1 MFSFDAQKYKWFN
14 LQLKIY
20 YKINAVFFIFQ
31 SLRFGGFLLSLQSI
45 MDRMG
50 WRIKTSGYGSDKPF
64 DIHKQRTVEGV
75 VHEESSNRE
84 VLLGGVQ
91 QIEGDETRHLAIS

>member
-1 MFSFDAQKYKWFN
+1 
-14 LQLKIY
+14 
-20 YKINAVFFIFQ
+20 
-31 SLRFGGFLLSLQSI
+31 
-45 MDRMG
+45 MG

>member
-1 MFSFDAQKYKWFN
+1 
-14 LQLKIY
+14 
-20 YKINAVFFIFQ
+20 
-31 SLRFGGFLLSLQSI
+31 
-45 MDRMG
+45 MG
-50 WRIKTSGYGSDKPF
+50 CRIKTSGYGSDKPF
-64 DIHKQRTVEGV
+64 DIHKQRTVEEV

>member
-1 MFSFDAQKYKWFN
+1 MQ
-14 LQLKIY
+14 
-20 YKINAVFFIFQ
+20 FFIFQ
-31 SLRFGGFLLSLQSI
+31 SLRFCGFLLSLQSI

-75 VHEESSNRE
+75 VHEEPSYRE

-91 QIEGDETRHLAIS
+91 QVEGYEARHFAISRHRGGSVVLWLDRLHIKEAS